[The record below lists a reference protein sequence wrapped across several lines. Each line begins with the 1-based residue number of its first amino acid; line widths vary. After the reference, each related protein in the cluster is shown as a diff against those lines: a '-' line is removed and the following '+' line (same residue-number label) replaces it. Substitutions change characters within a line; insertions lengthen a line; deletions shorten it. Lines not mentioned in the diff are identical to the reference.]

1 MACGWDRDSVA
12 ELSDASMLQEPEEIV
27 SRAVNHSFGRGGWRA
42 RAEKVVLPR
51 VALDTIIKQCGKES
65 WSKQENSMES
75 PKQAGRESWSDCV
88 TEGRTKRVNRQ
99 MAGVSGALAKPK
111 SSGRARALRIRAEKC
126 ILPQRKPGKPPGVSP
141 YHFL

>member
-1 MACGWDRDSVA
+1 MACGWDWDSVA

-42 RAEKVVLPR
+42 RAEKVILPR
-51 VALDTIIKQCGKES
+51 VALDAIIKQCG
-65 WSKQENSMES
+65 MES
-75 PKQAGRESWSDCV
+75 PKQAGGESWSDRV
-88 TEGRTKRVNRQ
+88 TEGRTNRANRQ

-141 YHFL
+141 